1 MKSIYIVIFLR
12 PDDILER
19 LTPSLAHLTGCSIID
34 FNPGVGL
41 WSSKL
46 HDALKPKCHV
56 LVEQD
61 EDFYLPFLKPLLDS
75 PRSRYHLRSWHD
87 TQPWKP
93 DRYVSEG
100 LIPELDKATVTNG
113 RNDSLLIIANLAYGS
128 KQKVRGLSPSHLNI
142 HTYINHLRSRRAFHA
157 HGSVRLLMWMPD
169 FEKSLI
175 LPRAVSLRKKLS
187 IDLEMVCNVEEIAGG
202 GIDTQIATVR
212 ETFLEIKSS
221 KQVAKRMETQNIH
234 IPLSRQDVA
243 PKQISRDVPTP
254 AEDNTTAL
262 EYSHIMTTGSR
273 RDWHSEL
280 KKLEQD
286 YLDGKF
292 PRVCSS
298 PSSSGELPKG
308 RAEYTPE
315 FSRLSV
321 LKAHFKLND
330 RHRIRVDEL
339 IQEQDTIDRL
349 HSGILIKALNEP
361 DRQRKL
367 AGLKQRAETS
377 KAYLENQPRQVRI
390 MFNNNIDNRRA
401 LIMDPPLL
409 MWDRRTAEPLIVR
422 EDEFCNPTQL
432 ALLDFQPLSPSPY
445 PVTSAQ
451 SAMFDLIMGGLLN
464 QPNDDIYHLN
474 SLAPGAADA
483 IIPHVSALQDPQ
495 RGGRYD
501 LSDFRIRCFT
511 PEMIYGIFQA
521 WENWPFKPP
530 VSEMVADSKEL
541 KRLT

>member
-1 MKSIYIVIFLR
+1 MT
-12 PDDILER
+12 D
-19 LTPSLAHLTGCSIID
+19 
-34 FNPGVGL
+34 
-41 WSSKL
+41 
-46 HDALKPKCHV
+46 
-56 LVEQD
+56 
-61 EDFYLPFLKPLLDS
+61 
-75 PRSRYHLRSWHD
+75 
-87 TQPWKP
+87 
-93 DRYVSEG
+93 
-100 LIPELDKATVTNG
+100 G

-128 KQKVRGLSPSHLNI
+128 KQKVRGLIPSHLNI

-169 FEKSLI
+169 SEKSLI
-175 LPRAVSLRKKLS
+175 LPRTVSLRKKLS

-202 GIDTQIATVR
+202 GLDTQIATVR

-221 KQVAKRMETQNIH
+221 KQVAKRMKTQNIH

-243 PKQISRDVPTP
+243 PKQISIDVLTP
-254 AEDNTTAL
+254 DKNTMSL
-262 EYSHIMTTGSR
+262 DKHVMTTGSR
-273 RDWHSEL
+273 REWHSEL
-280 KKLEQD
+280 KQLEQD
-286 YLDGKF
+286 YRDGKF
-292 PRVCSS
+292 PRVRSL
-298 PSSSGELPKG
+298 PLSSGELPKG

-321 LKAHFKLND
+321 LKAHFKLNNK
-330 RHRIRVDEL
+330 HRIRVDEL

-349 HSGILIKALNEP
+349 HSGILMKALNEP
-361 DRQRKL
+361 ERQGRL
-367 AGLKQRAETS
+367 AGLQQRAETF
-377 KAYLENQPRQVRI
+377 KNHLENQPKQVRDI
-390 MFNNNIDNRRA
+390 FNNNSDNRRA

-422 EDEFCNPTQL
+422 ENEFCNPTQL

-464 QPNDDIYHLN
+464 HSNDDIYYLN

-483 IIPHVSALQDPQ
+483 IIPHVPALQDPR

-511 PEMIYGIFQA
+511 PEMLYGIFQA

-530 VSEMVADSKEL
+530 ISEMVADSEEL